1 MPIIFNSIQS
11 SVINNNLT
19 IIRGDKMIEKYKHC
33 SITNNDEKIYK
44 HDPVSGMFWSESI
57 PRQGFYVTGGK
68 LGNRSFKKIETAK
81 DWIDFDYELQFGKF
95 KQID

>member
-1 MPIIFNSIQS
+1 
-11 SVINNNLT
+11 VLLT
-19 IIRGDKMIEKYKHC
+19 IINYYQGDEMIEKYKHC

-44 HDPVSGMFWSESI
+44 HDPVSGAYWSESI

>member
-1 MPIIFNSIQS
+1 
-11 SVINNNLT
+11 
-19 IIRGDKMIEKYKHC
+19 
-33 SITNNDEKIYK
+33 
-44 HDPVSGMFWSESI
+44 MFWSESI